1 MLIHHTTVHLFADQR
16 RREYEAIAAIPGV
29 SPANRAPS
37 SAVLRPEFSAERGQP
52 SVRRNLRGVIVGRP
66 GLSAAMVGR
75 RFELER
81 LLAMVP
87 SDDDPGVA
95 LIAGEAGVGKT
106 RLVREVRARLPESV
120 TVLSGQATQEAVGR
134 PFELLLE
141 AIEPHVAAWTELPD
155 ELETRGRAV
164 RALLA
169 PVAPH
174 LGGDD
179 QREYFQQEL
188 LRAAVEVVRQI
199 IGESTAFL
207 VFEDLHWGDTESV
220 KVFGRLGTAPG
231 LRLLALGTYR
241 SERLN
246 RRHPMAELLEQLER
260 DQSLLHLTL
269 QRLTTAE
276 VAELL
281 AGAYRRPI
289 PMRVVN
295 ELHQRTGGNP
305 FFLEELVTAAGE
317 LPPEE
322 LPDVRLPWNLS
333 EAVLR
338 HLDALDPDQVS
349 VLESAA
355 VAGQRF
361 SFDLLQ
367 SMTGRD
373 ETELIEILRRLVDTG
388 LLAEEAPDVLAFR
401 HALTHEAV
409 VGSLLGRQRRRLHEA
424 ALEALQRSG
433 NEDYALLT
441 YHAEGAGRYDVMV
454 ELSRR
459 GASHYLRTGA
469 TQEALRLA
477 ERGLAEAG
485 EDIELLELASLAAW
499 RADRLEDAAAYASR
513 WETAVATDSPEARS
527 RALRHRARIEFDAGR
542 PLGQLQYLDEARQVA
557 EPLGETEELAWV
569 YSQLAEAHMLVE
581 DMDAAQ
587 EWADRSLELANRVGS
602 EGAKVR
608 ALVNKG
614 SAVIDGNLTDG
625 IKLLEEAAV
634 LAESVGDHLSHVRAI
649 NNALIG
655 GVRIWPPER
664 TAAAIDRMQEVA
676 ERAGLDHFVT
686 MAVTNRGYAA
696 ELDGNLDLAVS
707 IFSNLGWDEQVGE
720 YESSRIHLATLLCDG
735 NDPDGATSVLDKLG
749 EPEEPSTRCCYI
761 VTRAYVAALRR
772 DPEGVSAQMERFAN
786 DPSVAPNPGD
796 DDAYLIAMIALKAG
810 ISPAEVR
817 PLLDSVPEETK
828 QSFDHDPALEPA
840 LEGALLAA
848 TGSHDEALVAYQRA
862 LDLDGRRSAAA
873 TVAWFRVL
881 MAQSLL
887 ALGRKAEAVPHARE
901 AWRLLERWGGWL
913 ADETLA
919 LLRRLGVGPEVEG
932 PKALTSREREVA
944 ALLAEGLSNAEVADR
959 LYISVRT
966 AAVHVSHILT
976 KLGMSSRAEV
986 AAWAVRNGIAPTTDR
1001 AAG

>member
-1 MLIHHTTVHLFADQR
+1 L
-16 RREYEAIAAIPGV
+16 
-29 SPANRAPS
+29 
-37 SAVLRPEFSAERGQP
+37 LRPEFSAERGQP

-66 GLSAAMVGR
+66 GISAAMVGR
-75 RFELER
+75 RYELER

-87 SDDDPGVA
+87 SDDDPRVA

-106 RLVREVRARLPESV
+106 RLVREVRSRLPESV

-141 AIEPHVAAWTELPD
+141 AIEPHVASWDRLPD
-155 ELETRGRAV
+155 ELETRGRAA

-169 PVAPH
+169 PVAPQ

-188 LRAAVEVVRQI
+188 LRAAVEVVRHV
-199 IGESTAFL
+199 IGEKTAFL

-220 KVFGRLGTAPG
+220 KVFGRLGTASG
-231 LRLLALGTYR
+231 SRLLALGTYR

-338 HLDALDPDQVS
+338 HLDALDPDQLS

-401 HALTHEAV
+401 HALTHESV

-424 ALEALQRSG
+424 AFEALQQSG
-433 NEDYALLT
+433 SEDYALLAL
-441 YHAEGAGRYDVMV
+441 HSEGAERYDVMV
-454 ELSRR
+454 EMSRR

-469 TQEALRLA
+469 TQEALRLT

-485 EDIELLELASLAAW
+485 EDVELLELASTAAW
-499 RADRLEDAAAYASR
+499 RADRLDDAAAYASQ
-513 WETAVATDSPEARS
+513 WEAVTTGSPEARS
-527 RALRHRARIEFDAGR
+527 RALRLRARIEFDAGR
-542 PLGQLQYLDEARQVA
+542 PLGQLQYLEAARQVV

-581 DMDAAQ
+581 EMESAQ
-587 EWADRSLELANRVGS
+587 EWADRSLDLAKRVGS
-602 EGAKVR
+602 DGAKVR

-614 SAVIDGNLTDG
+614 SAIIESDLAAG
-625 IKLLEEAAV
+625 IALLEEAAV

-749 EPEEPSTRCCYI
+749 EPEEPSTRCCYV

-786 DPSVAPNPGD
+786 DRSVAPNPGD

-817 PLLDSVPEETK
+817 KLLDSVPQETK

-848 TGSHDEALVAYQRA
+848 TGSHEEALVAYQRA

-873 TVAWFRVL
+873 TIAWFRVL

-887 ALGRKAEAVPHARE
+887 ALGRNTEAVPQARE
-901 AWRLLERWGGWL
+901 AWRLLERWPGWL

-944 ALLAEGLSNAEVADR
+944 ALLTEGLSNAEVADR

-986 AAWAVRNGIAPTTDR
+986 AAWAVRSGIAPTTDR
-1001 AAG
+1001 VAG

>member
-1 MLIHHTTVHLFADQR
+1 M
-16 RREYEAIAAIPGV
+16 G
-29 SPANRAPS
+29 
-37 SAVLRPEFSAERGQP
+37 
-52 SVRRNLRGVIVGRP
+52 RNLRGVIVGRP

-75 RFELER
+75 RYELER

-87 SDDDPGVA
+87 SDDDPSVA

-141 AIEPHVAAWTELPD
+141 AIEPHVAAWTEVPD
-155 ELETRGRAV
+155 ELETRGRAI

-169 PVAPH
+169 PVAPQ

-188 LRAAVEVVRQI
+188 LRAAVEVVRHV
-199 IGESTAFL
+199 IGEKTAVL

-220 KVFGRLGTAPG
+220 KVFGRLGTASG

-322 LPDVRLPWNLS
+322 LPDVPLPWNLS

-367 SMTGRD
+367 SMTRRD

-388 LLAEEAPDVLAFR
+388 LLAEDTPDVLAFR

-433 NEDYALLT
+433 NEDYALLA
-441 YHAEGAGRYDVMV
+441 YHAEGAERYDVMV

-469 TQEALRLA
+469 TREALRLA

-499 RADRLEDAAAYASR
+499 RADRLEDAAADASR
-513 WETAVATDSPEARS
+513 WEAAAVTAGSPAERS
-527 RALRHRARIEFDAGR
+527 RALRLRARIEFDAGR
-542 PLGQLQYLDEARQVA
+542 PSGQLRYLEEALQVA

-581 DMDAAQ
+581 DMEPALD
-587 EWADRSLELANRVGS
+587 WAERALELATRVAS

-614 SAVIDGNLTDG
+614 SALINRDLAGG
-625 IKLLEEAAV
+625 IELLEEAAV
-634 LAESVGDHLSHVRAI
+634 LAERVGDHLSHVRAI

-655 GVRIWPPER
+655 AVTVWPPER

-686 MAVTNRGYAA
+686 MAITNRGYAA
-696 ELDGNLDLAVS
+696 ELDGDLSLATSLASDV
-707 IFSNLGWDEQVGE
+707 GWDVQVGE
-720 YESSRIHLATLLCDG
+720 YESSRIRLAELHCAG
-735 NDPDGATSVLDKLG
+735 NDPDGAAALLDTIG

-761 VTRAYVAALRR
+761 VARAYVAALRR
-772 DPEGVSAQMERFAN
+772 DPEAVRALMARFAG
-786 DPSVAPNPGD
+786 DFTVAPKPGD
-796 DDAYLIAMIALKAG
+796 DDRYLMAFIALRFGVSA
-810 ISPAEVR
+810 AEVR
-817 PLLDSVPEETK
+817 AFLDSLPEVVEG
-828 QSFDHDPALEPA
+828 SIDHDPALEPA
-840 LEGALLAA
+840 VEGALLAA
-848 TGSHDEALVAYQRA
+848 EGSHEEALAAYQRV
-862 LDLDGRRSAAA
+862 LEPDGRRRSAATIA
-873 TVAWFRVL
+873 LFRVL
-881 MAQSLL
+881 MAHSLL
-887 ALGRKAEAVPHARE
+887 ALGRNAEAIPQTRE
-901 AWRLLERWGGWL
+901 AWRLLERWPGWL

-932 PKALTSREREVA
+932 PKTLTSREREVA
-944 ALLAEGLSNAEVADR
+944 ALLTEGLSNAEIADR
-959 LYISVRT
+959 LYISART

-986 AAWAVRNGIAPTTDR
+986 AAWAVRNGIAPTADR

>member
-1 MLIHHTTVHLFADQR
+1 MPFG
-16 RREYEAIAAIPGV
+16 AAF
-29 SPANRAPS
+29 
-37 SAVLRPEFSAERGQP
+37 RPKFSAELGPP

-66 GLSAAMVGR
+66 GLSPTMVGR
-75 RFELER
+75 RYELEQ

-87 SDDDPGVA
+87 TDDDPRVA
-95 LIAGEAGVGKT
+95 LVAGEAGVGKT

-120 TVLSGQATQEAVGR
+120 TVFSGQATQEAVGR

-141 AIEPHVAAWTELPD
+141 AIEPHVSAWTELPD

-164 RALLA
+164 SALLA
-169 PVAPH
+169 PVAPQ

-188 LRAAVEVVRQI
+188 LRAAVDVVRHV
-199 IGESTAFL
+199 IGENTALL

-220 KVFGRLGTAPG
+220 KVFGRLGTASG

-322 LPDVRLPWNLS
+322 LPDVQLPWNLS

-338 HLDALDPDQVS
+338 HLDSLDPDQLS

-401 HALTHEAV
+401 HALTHESV

-424 ALEALQRSG
+424 AFEALQRSG
-433 NEDYALLT
+433 SEDYALLAH
-441 YHAEGAGRYDVMV
+441 HAEGAERYDDMV
-454 ELSRR
+454 EMSRR
-459 GASHYLRTGA
+459 GASHYLRTGS

-485 EDIELLELASLAAW
+485 EDVELLELAAMAAW
-499 RADRLEDAAAYASR
+499 RADRLDDAAVYASR
-513 WETAVATDSPEARS
+513 WVTTADSPLPTS
-527 RALRHRARIEFDAGR
+527 RALRLRARIEFDAGR

-569 YSQLAEAHMLVE
+569 YSQLAEAHMLIE

-587 EWADRSLELANRVGS
+587 EWADRSLALADRVGS

-614 SAVIDGNLTDG
+614 SAVIDGNLTEG

-634 LAESVGDHLSHVRAI
+634 LAEGIGDHLSHVRAI

-686 MAVTNRGYAA
+686 MAVINRGFAA
-696 ELDGNLDLAVS
+696 EIDGNLDLAVA
-707 IFSNLGWDEQVGE
+707 IFSDLSWDEQVGE
-720 YESSRIHLATLLCDG
+720 FESSRIHLATLLCDG
-735 NDPDGATSVLDKLG
+735 NDPDGAAAVLDRMG
-749 EPEEPSTRCCYI
+749 EPEEPSKKCCYI
-761 VTRAYVAALRR
+761 VTRAYIASPPPRSRR
-772 DPEGVSAQMERFAN
+772 GKS
-786 DPSVAPNPGD
+786 
-796 DDAYLIAMIALKAG
+796 
-810 ISPAEVR
+810 
-817 PLLDSVPEETK
+817 
-828 QSFDHDPALEPA
+828 
-840 LEGALLAA
+840 
-848 TGSHDEALVAYQRA
+848 
-862 LDLDGRRSAAA
+862 LDGQICRGPVGGAGSGRR
-873 TVAWFRVL
+873 RCL
-881 MAQSLL
+881 PD
-887 ALGRKAEAVPHARE
+887 GDPR
-901 AWRLLERWGGWL
+901 
-913 ADETLA
+913 
-919 LLRRLGVGPEVEG
+919 
-932 PKALTSREREVA
+932 
-944 ALLAEGLSNAEVADR
+944 AEGWDLSGQGASTPR
-959 LYISVRT
+959 FGPR
-966 AAVHVSHILT
+966 
-976 KLGMSSRAEV
+976 
-986 AAWAVRNGIAPTTDR
+986 
-1001 AAG
+1001 